1 MSLGDTM
8 NSYKTLYFHL
18 FNALTDA
25 LRALERG
32 HVITAIHLLQRAQQ
46 QAEEWVMEFDILPDT
61 PMEQ

>member
-1 MSLGDTM
+1 MTT
-8 NSYKTLYFHL
+8 YKELYFHL

>member
-1 MSLGDTM
+1 MTTD
-8 NSYKTLYFHL
+8 KELYFHL